1 MLNER
6 MLRYVYSGKKMNG
19 EVLAKK
25 GNLLDELLEL
35 VVFKHIEEIEKNT
48 NVLTRLDKGYY
59 KYLNQLSCIFK
70 LSKEYAMTLEIDWNY
85 IELILDIYNQRSLY
99 ISNEDFIQIKEVEIN
114 D

>member
-1 MLNER
+1 MYTVE
-6 MLRYVYSGKKMNG
+6 KMNG
-19 EVLAKK
+19 EVLEK

-85 IELILDIYNQRSLY
+85 IELILDIYNQEAY

>member
-1 MLNER
+1 MYTVE
-6 MLRYVYSGKKMNG
+6 KMNG
-19 EVLAKK
+19 EVLAK

-85 IELILDIYNQRSLY
+85 IELILDIYNQEAY